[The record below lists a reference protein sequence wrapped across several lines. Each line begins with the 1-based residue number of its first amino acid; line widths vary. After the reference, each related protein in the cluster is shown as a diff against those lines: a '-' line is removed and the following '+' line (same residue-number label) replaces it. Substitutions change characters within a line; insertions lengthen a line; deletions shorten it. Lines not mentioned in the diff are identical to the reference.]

1 MKQFI
6 AFVGCAA
13 AILVAANVALAQ
25 GKGGGPKP
33 KSTTGAS
40 AKGGGSA
47 AHGGGAA
54 MHAGAKTHGG
64 GPKTVQ
70 GGGKVHGSTIKS
82 TAPTTAKGPKAKSTV
97 PDGTT
102 AARTKKNT
110 TTTNTTTTTA
120 TIGTLTPVQ
129 QKLQRNTNLASKL
142 ESRLPAGTDL
152 MTASEGFRN
161 LGQFVAAVNVS
172 NNLRIEFS
180 KLKTAMVH
188 DGMSLGQAIQS
199 QRSSVDGTLEAN
211 RAQRDADTLIRS
223 SDTVTTNTS
232 TSSRKKTSGQVKPAK
247 SDGQ

>member
-6 AFVGCAA
+6 VSVGCAA
-13 AILVAANVALAQ
+13 AILVAADVALAQ

-33 KSTTGAS
+33 KSTTGVS

-54 MHAGAKTHGG
+54 MHGGAKTHGG

-70 GGGKVHGSTIKS
+70 GGGKAHGST
-82 TAPTTAKGPKAKSTV
+82 PKVKSTV
-97 PDGTT
+97 PDSTT
-102 AARTKKNT
+102 AARTNRTKKKA
-110 TTTNTTTTTA
+110 TTTNTTTTTTTA
-120 TIGTLTPVQ
+120 TTGPLTPVQ

-172 NNLRIEFS
+172 NNLGIEFS
-180 KLKTAMVH
+180 KLKTAMVD

-199 QRSSVDGTLEAN
+199 RRSSVDGTLEAN

-223 SDTVTTNTS
+223 TDTVITNTS
-232 TSSRKKTSGQVKPAK
+232 TSSTKKTSGKVKPAK
-247 SDGQ
+247 SDGR

>member
-6 AFVGCAA
+6 VSVGCAA
-13 AILVAANVALAQ
+13 AILVAADVALAQ

-33 KSTTGAS
+33 KSTTGVS

-54 MHAGAKTHGG
+54 MHGGAKTHGG

-70 GGGKVHGSTIKS
+70 GGGKAHGST
-82 TAPTTAKGPKAKSTV
+82 PKVKSTV
-97 PDGTT
+97 PDSTT
-102 AARTKKNT
+102 AARTNRTKKNA
-110 TTTNTTTTTA
+110 TTTNTTTTTTA
-120 TIGTLTPVQ
+120 TTGPLTPVQ

-172 NNLRIEFS
+172 NNLGIEFS
-180 KLKTAMVH
+180 KLKTAMVD

-199 QRSSVDGTLEAN
+199 RRSSVDGTLEAN

-223 SDTVTTNTS
+223 TDTVITNTS
-232 TSSRKKTSGQVKPAK
+232 TSSTKKTSGKVKPAK
-247 SDGQ
+247 SGGR

>member
-6 AFVGCAA
+6 VSVGCAA
-13 AILVAANVALAQ
+13 AILVAADVALAQ

-33 KSTTGAS
+33 KSTTGVS

-54 MHAGAKTHGG
+54 MHGGAKTHGG

-70 GGGKVHGSTIKS
+70 GGGKAHGST
-82 TAPTTAKGPKAKSTV
+82 PKVKSTV
-97 PDGTT
+97 PDSTT
-102 AARTKKNT
+102 AARTNRTKKNA
-110 TTTNTTTTTA
+110 TTTNTTTTTTA
-120 TIGTLTPVQ
+120 TTGPLTPVQ

-172 NNLRIEFS
+172 NNLGIEFS
-180 KLKTAMVH
+180 KLKTAMVD

-199 QRSSVDGTLEAN
+199 RRSSVDGTLEAN

-223 SDTVTTNTS
+223 TDTVITNTS
-232 TSSRKKTSGQVKPAK
+232 TSSTKKTSGKVKPAK
-247 SDGQ
+247 SDGR